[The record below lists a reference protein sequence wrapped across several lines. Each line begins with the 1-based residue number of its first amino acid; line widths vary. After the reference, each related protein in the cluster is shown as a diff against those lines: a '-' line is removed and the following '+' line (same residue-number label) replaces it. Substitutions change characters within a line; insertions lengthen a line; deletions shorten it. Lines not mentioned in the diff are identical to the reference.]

1 MTAAWV
7 VAVLLG
13 AGLTFVLV
21 AAEEALLRMSPSR
34 AEELADE
41 GGRALGRWSAWS
53 PTGRHTWQFSS
64 SCGASRMP
72 PPRWDLA

>member
-41 GGRALGRWSAWS
+41 GRTGARSLVRVVADRAPYLSLI
-53 PTGRHTWQFSS
+53 HI
-64 SCGASRMP
+64 
-72 PPRWDLA
+72 

>member
-41 GGRALGRWSAWS
+41 GRTGARSPSA
-53 PTGRHTWQFSS
+53 R
-64 SCGASRMP
+64 R
-72 PPRWDLA
+72 PRWNSCARSKS